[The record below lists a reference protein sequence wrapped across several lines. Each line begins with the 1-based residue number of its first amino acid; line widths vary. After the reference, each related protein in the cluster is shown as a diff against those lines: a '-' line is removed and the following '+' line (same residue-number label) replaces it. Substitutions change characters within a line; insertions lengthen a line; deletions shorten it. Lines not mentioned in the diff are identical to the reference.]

1 MFIKK
6 LTITVIIL
14 LAMVITAFECS
25 STELTS
31 AKLYIQQ
38 KNYDKALE
46 VLKEEVAKNPKS
58 DEGFYLLGTV
68 YGEKGQY
75 ENMVS
80 AYDSSLAASDKFKK
94 DIHDS
99 KVYYWANLFNKGVTY
114 YQNGNKSQN
123 PDSAKVD
130 YDKSSNAFEQAIKVE
145 PDSATTYQNLAFV
158 YISEKNYDKAIPIL
172 ETLLKKKSNL
182 DGYKFLGELL
192 YDKGTKEMAKYKENK
207 DVQDSVQAMNT
218 FNKAISVLEKG
229 RQEFPN
235 DSDILLTL
243 SNSYIAANK
252 VSVAMD
258 AFRAGVEKEPE
269 NKYYRYNLGVLYLG
283 EKDYTDAEKQFI
295 KAVEIDSSY
304 ENANYNLA
312 VTYVRWATE
321 MRDSLEA
328 KEDSSRSYLVIYRKA
343 LPYLETVVQNE
354 SEKPAVWELLG
365 KVYAILGMQDDAT
378 NAFNKADQLRKAGK

>member
-1 MFIKK
+1 MYRKNLIVIAIIFIA
-6 LTITVIIL
+6 LTIT
-14 LAMVITAFECS
+14 AFDCS

-46 VLKEEVAKNPKS
+46 VLKEEVGKNPKS
-58 DEGFYLLGTV
+58 DEGYYLLGMV

-75 ENMVS
+75 DNMVS
-80 AYDSSLAASDKFKK
+80 AYDSSLAVSNKFTK

-99 KVYYWANLFNKGVTY
+99 KVYYWANLFNKGVIY
-114 YQNGNKSQN
+114 YQNGNKAQDQ
-123 PDSAKVD
+123 DSAKVY
-130 YDKSSNAFEQAIKVE
+130 YDKSSSAFEDAIKIE
-145 PDSATTYQNLAFV
+145 PDSASTYRNLSFV
-158 YISEKNYDKAIPIL
+158 YISEKNYDKAIPVL
-172 ETLLKKKSNL
+172 ETLIQKKSTL

-192 YDKGTKEMAKYKENK
+192 YDKGTKMMSKYKESK
-207 DVQDSVQAMNT
+207 DVQDSVQALDQ

-229 RQEFPN
+229 RKEFPN
-235 DSDILLTL
+235 DSDLLLTL
-243 SNSYIAANK
+243 SNSYIGANK
-252 VSVAMD
+252 VEIAMD
-258 AFRAGVEKEPE
+258 AFKAGVEKEPD

-283 EKDYTDAEKQFI
+283 AKDYTNAETEFK
-295 KAVEIDSSY
+295 KAVEIDPNY

-328 KEDSSRSYLVIYRKA
+328 KEDSSRAYLEIYRKA
-343 LPYLETVVQNE
+343 LPYLEAVVQNE
-354 SEKPAVWELLG
+354 SNKPAVWELLG

-378 NAFNKADQLRKAGK
+378 NAFNKADQIRKQ